1 MFQRFFQL
9 LKEFMK
15 FKGLRRICERIFAS
29 PKGKTLSSKRV
40 FGAILIAS
48 GITKGFIVL
57 IIWAFLKDS
66 VPSEIITIIVT
77 EIGTGAGLLTST
89 VLEPKFKKL
98 KDK

>member
-1 MFQRFFQL
+1 MFKK
-9 LKEFMK
+9 LKE
-15 FKGLRRICERIFAS
+15 ICERIFAS

-40 FGAILIAS
+40 FGATLIAS
-48 GITKGFIVL
+48 GIIKGFIV
-57 IIWAFLKDS
+57 ITIWAILKDS

-98 KDK
+98 KDE